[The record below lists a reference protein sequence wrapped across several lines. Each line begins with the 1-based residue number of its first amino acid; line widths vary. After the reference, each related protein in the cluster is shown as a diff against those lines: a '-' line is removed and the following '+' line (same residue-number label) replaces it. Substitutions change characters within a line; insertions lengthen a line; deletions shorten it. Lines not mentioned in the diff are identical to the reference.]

1 MKRVSP
7 FIQNLNYYAV
17 LAGIG
22 FIRVLPYPVA
32 RSLFRF
38 LGLLAYYADPFH
50 RKIAT
55 IQMRAALALDNPEK
69 LVKKV
74 FMNQAEIL
82 VDTIKYSYLT
92 DEQITEKVVVENR
105 EYLNEA
111 LSRGKGLMMI
121 TGHMGN
127 WEVLSHVPRILG
139 IQFCIMADMREDEKI
154 EAIVDSIRSRSGAT
168 ILPPTGKALML
179 IKELKKGRTI
189 GIVVDKRGAKKDA
202 LFCPFLG
209 MPAPTNPAPA
219 FLALKGDAVILPV
232 YDVKLA
238 GVHHFRF
245 QKPVE
250 ASSFGQGK
258 EAIQALSEYMQSWAA
273 SVVEQYPDQ
282 WFWLYSRWL
291 KRSELRTIIKKK
303 LDFKQFVQRKAQE
316 KRRISDDGRVSN
328 S

>member
-1 MKRVSP
+1 MKPLSSYLQDLR
-7 FIQNLNYYAV
+7 YYAV
-17 LAGIG
+17 LAVIG
-22 FIRVLPYPVA
+22 FIRFLPYPLA

-38 LGLLAYYADPFH
+38 LGMLAYHADPFH
-50 RKIAT
+50 RKIAA
-55 IQMRAALALDNPEK
+55 IQMRAALALENPEK

-82 VDTIKYSYLT
+82 VDTIKYAYMT
-92 DEQITEKVVVENR
+92 DKQITEKIVVENR
-105 EYLNEA
+105 EYLDEA
-111 LSRGKGLMMI
+111 LSKGKGLMMI

-127 WEVLSHVPRILG
+127 WEILPHVPRILG

-189 GIVVDKRGAKKDA
+189 GMVVDKRGAKKDA
-202 LFCPFLG
+202 LFCPLLG
-209 MPAPTNPAPA
+209 IPAPTNPAPA
-219 FLALKGDAVILPV
+219 FLAIKGDAVILPV
-232 YDVKLA
+232 YGVKLD
-238 GVHHFRF
+238 GIHHFRF

-258 EAIQALSEYMQSWAA
+258 EAIQALSEYMQSWVA

-282 WFWLYSRWL
+282 WFWLYSRWINR
-291 KRSELRTIIKKK
+291 KMFKKAIQN
-303 LDFKQFVQRKAQE
+303 LDDFKAQV
-316 KRRISDDGRVSN
+316 ISQANKGGIS
-328 S
+328 